1 MKKVKVLLAMVL
13 AISLCLSPLSASA
26 ASKKEIKKVQTTVK
40 KFYNAAKVYN
50 APRMKSCFVNPGD
63 LGAFETMKEM
73 AGFCRKKNKKL
84 KYTIRST
91 KVKGKS
97 ATVKVRCT
105 YKNAYKAM
113 YYSCGD
119 AVMYQ
124 LFHPYCSEREL
135 HINQYK
141 GLLDNVKYFG
151 VPMNTKTITLNLKKV
166 SGTWKIS
173 KVTRSIL
180 DSINCNYESAYQDY
194 FAQYD

>member
-1 MKKVKVLLAMVL
+1 MKKVKVLLATVL
-13 AISLCLSPLSASA
+13 AISLCLAPMSASA
-26 ASKKEIKKVQTTVK
+26 ASKKEIKNVQTTVK

-50 APRMKSCFVNPGD
+50 APRMKSCFVNPDD
-63 LGAFETMKEM
+63 LKAFVTMKEM
-73 AGFCRKKNKKL
+73 ANYCRKQNKKL

-105 YKNAYKAM
+105 YKNAYDAM
-113 YYSCGD
+113 YYSFDD
-119 AVMYQ
+119 AVFYK
-124 LFHPYCSEREL
+124 LIHPYCSEREL
-135 HINQYK
+135 QINQYK
-141 GLLDNVKYFG
+141 ELLSNVKIFG

-166 SGTWKIS
+166 NGKWKIS